1 MSFNLTPEAL
11 QDISVRVVCKY
22 MTKQSCL
29 SEAIVKEA
37 KDLELNP
44 DQIKRVIEASNTIA
58 YLRQLEDASDRT
70 FEFPVA
76 EYRDIMGRMV
86 LPAQPSPVV
95 EKTAAAI
102 SRDKTVVPNPL
113 DEQAPETQINSSISE
128 QEKVAMLVKETLRV
142 KHTITKMAEDG
153 FIMSM
158 RLEKMA
164 SKISTDPKAFE
175 KLSHVAS
182 EEDLNSLL
190 VLCGLEKTSST
201 NSSVFVNSELT
212 DVLSLNSLFK
222 EARDMVMIQKQGE
235 AFVKRATEVLIEKK
249 AFSPIG
255 SAVEFAGKGIGWVAG
270 KAVQGGTNAVKGV
283 GTGLAALAAGKTL
296 SERVERVADIGG
308 SAVSAPMI
316 KHDNSVWNS
325 IHGGN

>member
-11 QDISVRVVCKY
+11 QDISVKVVCKY
-22 MTKQSCL
+22 MTKQACL
-29 SEAIVKEA
+29 SAAIADEA
-37 KDLELNP
+37 KNLELNP

-76 EYRDIMGRMV
+76 EYTDIMGRMV
-86 LPAQPSPVV
+86 LPDQPSPVV
-95 EKTAAAI
+95 EKTAAAPSI
-102 SRDKTVVPNPL
+102 VPNPL
-113 DEQAPETQINSSISE
+113 NEEAPETQINSTISD

-142 KHTITKMAEDG
+142 KQTITKMAEEG

-158 RLEKMA
+158 RLEKIA
-164 SKISTDPKAFE
+164 SKISKDPKAFE

-182 EEDLNSLL
+182 EEDLYSLI

-201 NSSVFVNSELT
+201 NNSVFINSELT

-222 EARDMVMIQKQGE
+222 EARDMVLIQKQGE
-235 AFVKRATEVLIEKK
+235 TFVKRATEVLIEKK

-255 SAVEFAGKGIGWVAG
+255 TAVEGIGHGIGWVAG
-270 KAVQGGTNAVKGV
+270 KAIQGGTSAVKGI
-283 GTGLAALAAGKTL
+283 GTGIAALAAGKTL
-296 SERVERVADIGG
+296 SEKAEHIADIGG

-316 KHDNSVWNS
+316 KHDNNVWNS